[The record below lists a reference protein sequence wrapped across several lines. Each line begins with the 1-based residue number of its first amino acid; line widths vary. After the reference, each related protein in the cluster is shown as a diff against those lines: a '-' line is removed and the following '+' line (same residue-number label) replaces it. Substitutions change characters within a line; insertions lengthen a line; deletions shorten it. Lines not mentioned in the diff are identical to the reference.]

1 MIEMELRP
9 GCKRISYDPLDRNL
23 CARWRLCPAC
33 EEVRARRMQAKI
45 ARRLQHELDW
55 ADDVGWKPKVA
66 ILTTTLP
73 GKESAIR
80 HGSLEEQVAYL
91 TERTTLSGYT
101 GWHSMRGLNTKMK
114 EWGVAGGSHHIEFTN
129 TSGTWNCHLHSVM
142 FGFEDDWSVPL
153 KSSTKLNEWND
164 DLTMKLVPEKL
175 TDRHG
180 KQRPKSNKRV
190 LEPLGLGRLY
200 TLDVATDDELAQV
213 IRYSAKVQYVTKA
226 LDVKKMNRGLTSEV
240 SDFLDGKTTK
250 KGTRSYP
257 RLARTFGSWAK
268 YGTEMLMD

>member
-1 MIEMELRP
+1 MIEMAELRP

-33 EEVRARRMQAKI
+33 EDVRARRMQAKV

-55 ADDVGWKPKVA
+55 AEDVGWTPKVA

-73 GKESAIR
+73 GKESEVR
-80 HGSLEEQVAYL
+80 SQSLAEQVEYL
-91 TERTTLSGYT
+91 TSRTTMPGYT

-129 TSGTWNCHLHSVM
+129 KSGTWNCHLHSVM

-153 KSSTKLNEWND
+153 ASSTKMNEWND
-164 DLTMKLVPEKL
+164 DLTMKLQPEKL
-175 TDRHG
+175 EVATR
-180 KQRPKSNKRV
+180 SNKRV
-190 LEPLGLGRLY
+190 LSPLGLGRIY
-200 TLDVATDDELAQV
+200 TLDVATEDELAQV
-213 IRYSAKVQYVTKA
+213 VRYSAKVQYVTKA
-226 LDVKKMNRGLTSEV
+226 LDVKKMNGALTKEV
-240 SDFLDGKTTK
+240 SDFLDGKPTK
-250 KGTRSYP
+250 RGGRSYP

-268 YGTEMLMD
+268 YGTEMLLD